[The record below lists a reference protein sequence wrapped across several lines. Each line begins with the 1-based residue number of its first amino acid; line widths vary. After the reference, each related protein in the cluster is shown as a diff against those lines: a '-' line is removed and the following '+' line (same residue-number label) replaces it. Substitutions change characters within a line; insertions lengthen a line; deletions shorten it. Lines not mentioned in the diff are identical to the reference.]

1 MLRPFL
7 SYYEDEY
14 PNFTT
19 CGNCLHMSPDFGGD
33 GRSKRFFC
41 SYTDNFFTVH
51 PLDNCHL

>member
-7 SYYEDEY
+7 SYFEDEF
-14 PNFTT
+14 PNFTS

-41 SYTDNFFTVH
+41 SYTDNFFTVY